1 MTALNIYL
9 YQKNENINKL
19 TENIKKENNSRTKYQ
34 KYYEKIKELNQDLLA
49 LNLKN
54 KELVDQS
61 QDLTNS
67 LVKTEEEINKYE

>member
-19 TENIKKENNSRTKYQ
+19 TENIKKENSSRTKYQ

>member
-1 MTALNIYL
+1 MTTLNIYL

-67 LVKTEEEINKYE
+67 LIKTEEEINKYE

>member
-19 TENIKKENNSRTKYQ
+19 TENIKKESSSRTKYQ

>member
-19 TENIKKENNSRTKYQ
+19 TETIKKENSSRTKYQ

-67 LVKTEEEINKYE
+67 LVKTEEEINK

>member
-19 TENIKKENNSRTKYQ
+19 TETIKKENSSRTKYQ